1 MRNTAPRSAEEK
13 EELPEEFIVSL
24 ADDDSPSIHSGALG
38 RGELLHP
45 TAHNEMKLL
54 HLNGS
59 RASLATVSTLDA
71 SHFYYPYLSGV
82 HRTSPNSKHSKVR
95 VILGTPNS
103 GMSPGDIFSP
113 FHLPHQ
119 PHASPESLF
128 LDQLEDDLDTTIAFD
143 GVSRVSAQSPIFP
156 WSTLTIAAPPPA
168 KIRTE
173 SMTRAERG
181 SLRVTNAF

>member
-1 MRNTAPRSAEEK
+1 M
-13 EELPEEFIVSL
+13 
-24 ADDDSPSIHSGALG
+24 
-38 RGELLHP
+38 LHP
-45 TAHNEMKLL
+45 LQKAP
-54 HLNGS
+54 S
-59 RASLATVSTLDA
+59 ASQHCGNKCYKP
-71 SHFYYPYLSGV
+71 SHET
-82 HRTSPNSKHSKVR
+82 RQKWPNLQHSKVR
-95 VILGTPNS
+95 VIQGTPNS

-143 GVSRVSAQSPIFP
+143 GVSRVGAQSPIFP
-156 WSTLTIAAPPPA
+156 WSTPTIAAPPPA